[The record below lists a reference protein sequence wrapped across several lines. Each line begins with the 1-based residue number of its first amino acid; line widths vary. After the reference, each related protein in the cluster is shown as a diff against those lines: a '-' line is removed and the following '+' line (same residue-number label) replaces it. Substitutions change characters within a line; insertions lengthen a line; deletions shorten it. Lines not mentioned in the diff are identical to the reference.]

1 VASIHTQPHPGTSVW
16 RVIKDNTPQ
25 LFTNSKDRQ
34 IETEFVSTSTSHVI
48 FNGDAI
54 DLLTTIPSQTINLV
68 ITSPPYNIGKTYENV
83 VELEDYLDAQL
94 PIIDELVRTLSDD
107 GSICWQVG
115 NFVNKGE
122 IVPLDIPFYNIF
134 KKRGLKLRNR
144 IVWTFDHGLHAS
156 KRFSGRYETILWFTK
171 TDDYKFNLDP
181 VRVPAKYPGK
191 RAYKG
196 DKIGQPSGNPLGKN
210 PSDIWKIVEQ
220 DWEKEIWSVPNVKA
234 NHPEKTTHPCQYPV
248 ELVQRC
254 ILALTDENDLVFD
267 PFAGVGTTVL
277 ASEVT
282 NRRGIMTELQSEYS
296 DLAIHRIHDYRSGYL
311 KVRPLG
317 KPVHQ
322 PSGREK
328 VSQRPIEWGK
338 EEK

>member
-1 VASIHTQPHPGTSVW
+1 M
-16 RVIKDNTPQ
+16 IKDNSPQ

-34 IETEFVSTSTSHVI
+34 IETEFVSHSTSHVI

-54 DLLTTIPSQTINLV
+54 DLLATIPSQSINLI

-83 VELEDYLDAQL
+83 VELEDYLDAHL
-94 PIIDELVRTLSDD
+94 SIIDELVRTLSDD

-115 NFVNKGE
+115 NFVDNGE

-171 TDDYKFNLDP
+171 SDDYKFNLDP

-191 RAYKG
+191 LHYKG

-210 PSDIWKIVEQ
+210 PSDIWKIVAQ
-220 DWEKEIWSVPNVKA
+220 DWENEIWSVPNVKA

-254 ILALTDENDLVFD
+254 ILALTDENDIVFD

-296 DLAIHRIHDYRSGYL
+296 NLAMQRIHDFRSGNL
-311 KVRPLG
+311 KIRPLG

-328 VSQRPIEWGK
+328 VSQRPITWDKGGK
-338 EEK
+338 